1 MHKSNSTEKWLSI
14 DRLEER
20 LVAHCTY
27 IFGNA
32 SRMKMGR
39 KVRQNVRS
47 FDADSH
53 LYWSKTKMKEM
64 AYTPRKES

>member
-1 MHKSNSTEKWLSI
+1 
-14 DRLEER
+14 
-20 LVAHCTY
+20 
-27 IFGNA
+27 
-32 SRMKMGR
+32 MKMGR

-64 AYTPRKES
+64 AYTPLKES